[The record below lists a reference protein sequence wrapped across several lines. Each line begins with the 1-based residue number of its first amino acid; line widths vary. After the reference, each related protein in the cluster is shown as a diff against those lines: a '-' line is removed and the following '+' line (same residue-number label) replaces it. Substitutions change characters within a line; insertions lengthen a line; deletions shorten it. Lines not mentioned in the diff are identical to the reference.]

1 MDRNSNSDYRR
12 SLLKSLFDRDVETWS
27 YITGGLLKWHFDFC
41 SELAS
46 SLIKQGYKS
55 ESALS
60 LVSLSAWYYATLVN
74 SRHYDY
80 AGISQEYLDLLK
92 SRIKGECE
100 QLEVSFSVIIE
111 IASVLHWKSMSIH
124 ASKAE
129 YAGEF
134 ETSGNGTINMWLY
147 YLPSQWGLD
156 KVDSNQGMSQF
167 SPKTLKDFSSYST
180 NYDRVEHLR
189 NNLLWNLL
197 NFYCLPAVIKN
208 ENTSSLIFESLECL
222 MCKEFETD
230 VYSVAIPLYAVRM
243 FIDDGQTDLL
253 TFNEYIKEGLVDNG
267 LIVMDNAPIGTFVGQ
282 SFPDYYAA
290 WCRWQKWTNP
300 SKDIHNL
307 IYAVT
312 FKMMQGKDAAAQ
324 YFYNKLKDNVKPT
337 AYLDELSR
345 FKDICSK
352 ISVTTLHYYIEQ
364 RQYHIISVKPD
375 INQIV
380 EYDNEPRS
388 ISMIV
393 ADLDIPSELSPEH
406 QDTKHEDQTFDG
418 NDSVNPREKRHVTVL
433 NSKLKGSN
441 SEEKDRELPRCLS
454 LLYDE
459 LTKEGLID
467 TTSSKSLFVYRFS
480 GKGES
485 YPLTTKINWRG
496 KNVLLGHIIRC
507 LLSDARNAPEDLG
520 IAAEFFESKTG
531 KPINLAT
538 AKQVPVNDYE
548 KERNNLDPNFVEAVE
563 FLRRCGFINAEYTS
577 KRR

>member
-12 SLLKSLFDRDVETWS
+12 SLLKSLFDRDVKTWS
-27 YITGGLLKWHFDFC
+27 CITAGLLEWQFDFC

-92 SRIKGECE
+92 SRIKEECE

-156 KVDSNQGMSQF
+156 KVDSNQGMSHF
-167 SPKTLKDFSSYST
+167 SPETLKDFSSYST

-208 ENTSSLIFESLECL
+208 ENASSLIFESLECL

-243 FIDDGQTDLL
+243 FIDYGQTDLL
-253 TFNEYIKEGLVDNG
+253 TFNEYIKEGIVDNV
-267 LIVMDNAPIGTFVGQ
+267 LIVMDNAPIGTFEVQ
-282 SFPDYYAA
+282 SFSDYYAA

-324 YFYNKLKDNVKPT
+324 YFYNKLKDNVKLT

-364 RQYHIISVKPD
+364 RHYYISSAIPD

-380 EYDNEPRS
+380 GYDDEPRS

-393 ADLDIPSELSPEH
+393 ADLDLPSELSPEH
-406 QDTKHEDQTFDG
+406 QDTKHEDKTFDG

-480 GKGES
+480 GQGEP
-485 YPLTTKINWRG
+485 YPPSFKINWSG
-496 KNVLLGHIIRC
+496 KNVLLGYIIRC
-507 LLSDARNAPEDLG
+507 LLSDARNSPTG
-520 IAAEFFESKTG
+520 MGRAAEFFKSKSG
-531 KPINLAT
+531 KPINPAT
-538 AKQVPVNDYE
+538 ATQVPVNNYE
-548 KERNNLDPNFVEAVE
+548 KEKNNLAPNFVKAVE
-563 FLRRCGFINAEYTS
+563 LLRRSGFINVEFTS
-577 KRR
+577 KR